1 MVKLFNV
8 LKPRTQILLV
18 IKKCKKPK
26 VIKFKNGSSITIIK
40 ESLNKRSK
48 RSLLT
53 KLFNFDGSVE
63 YVLNQEMFDEII
75 NGFRNEIN

>member
-8 LKPRTQILLV
+8 LKPKTQILLV

-40 ESLNKRSK
+40 EKESLNKRSK

-53 KLFNFDGSVE
+53 KLFNSDGSVE
-63 YVLNQEMFDEII
+63 YVLNREMFDEII
-75 NGFRNEIN
+75 NDFRK